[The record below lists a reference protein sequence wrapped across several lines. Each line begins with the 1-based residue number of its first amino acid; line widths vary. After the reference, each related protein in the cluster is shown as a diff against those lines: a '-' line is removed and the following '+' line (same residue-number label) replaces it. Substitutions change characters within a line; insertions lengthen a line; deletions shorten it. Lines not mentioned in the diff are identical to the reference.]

1 LLIIDSLSCHD
12 VIQDVHVF
20 LSSVEKKLRFF
31 DENIPG
37 FFSIWTFNGN
47 QTVQGL
53 KDSFI
58 ANRYSWG

>member
-1 LLIIDSLSCHD
+1 M

-37 FFSIWTFNGN
+37 CSPYNRLHWEPNGSRSI
-47 QTVQGL
+47 L
-53 KDSFI
+53 
-58 ANRYSWG
+58 